1 MIQVTETLKF
11 NPGGRGDSASAAVLK
26 IKAGGKAVVT
36 SEDAISLVL
45 AAFGAS
51 PEHIARTIQRVEE
64 SS

>member
-1 MIQVTETLKF
+1 MIQVTETLRYD
-11 NPGGRGDSASAAVLK
+11 PEIGGSAKAAVAT
-26 IKAGGKAVVT
+26 ISMGGKAVVD
-36 SEDAISLVL
+36 SIDSIGIVL

>member
-1 MIQVTETLKF
+1 MIQVTETLRYD
-11 NPGGRGDSASAAVLK
+11 PEIGGSAKVAVAK
-26 IKAGGKAVVT
+26 IKAGGTAVVD
-36 SEDAISLVL
+36 SIDSIGIVL

>member
-1 MIQVTETLKF
+1 MIQVTETLKYD
-11 NPGGRGDSASAAVLK
+11 PSGRGDSASAAVLK
-26 IKAGGKAVVT
+26 IKAGGKAVVG
-36 SEDAISLVL
+36 SIDSIGLVL